1 MGLDRC
7 FFSGGAEGLDCC
19 GSFFSSAQLLGCRRL
34 RGPAVSRANAVAA
47 ACAASGHEVN
57 DVPSAELTRSLTGPL
72 LLPSWS

>member
-19 GSFFSSAQLLGCRRL
+19 GSLFSSAQLLGRRL

-47 ACAASGHEVN
+47 ACAASENEMNV
-57 DVPSAELTRSLTGPL
+57 VPSAELTSCLTGLL